1 MRKFEI
7 GKRYTKE
14 LNNGAVVVVEI
25 VKRTAKT
32 VTFVL
37 QPDNEKYKKTLRR
50 RVLDCGYGE
59 TIEAEPTIFVEA

>member
-14 LNNGAVVVVEI
+14 LNNGVVVVVEI

-32 VTFVL
+32 VTFLL

-50 RVLDCGYGE
+50 RVLDCGSSE